1 MSIWLPRKYIF
12 AIIIALLV
20 NLAVVKGYAAPRH
33 DPKFA
38 AYYPLLAWR
47 DPMNGT
53 PLQFQIDRSKPTD
66 QQIEQLQQMVVLDL
80 NYNQLTELPP
90 QIGNL
95 KSLYQLHLAGNQLQE
110 LPPEIGNLNHLLFLD
125 LGNNNLRRL
134 PPQIGNMT
142 RLQLLNLNFNQLR
155 QLPPE
160 LRNVGTLRQ
169 LYFGGNEPLESQTEI
184 EELCS
189 RIACERW

>member
-1 MSIWLPRKYIF
+1 MSIWLPRKFIF
-12 AIIIALLV
+12 ALITVLLV
-20 NLAVVKGYAAPRH
+20 NLAVIKGYAAPRH
-33 DPKFA
+33 DPEFT

-47 DPMNGT
+47 DPVNGT
-53 PLQFQIDRSKPTD
+53 PLHLQIDRSKTPD
-66 QQIEQLQQMVVLDL
+66 EQIAQLQQVVVLNL
-80 NYNQLTELPP
+80 NGNHLTELPP

-95 KSLYQLHLAGNQLQE
+95 KSLYRLHLAGNQLQE

-125 LGNNNLRRL
+125 LGNNRLRTL

-160 LRNVGTLRQ
+160 LRNVSTLEQ
-169 LYFGGNEPLESQTEI
+169 LYFGGNEPLESQSEI

-189 RIACERW
+189 RIACEDW